1 MMISFEILSLV
12 LLFHL
17 IIPFG
22 SWIETGTRSSF
33 ENNYFWNGLNDRQY
47 KQNSDDKEIKISKL
61 IIIVTNLNRHLDC
74 LTLLLVSLSY
84 VSFIIIARVFQ
95 SDDDIQFSDGSN
107 PRNSSLLTLKDTK
120 RNFRQQ
126 SNRLSGMK
134 IYSPNPT
141 YRM

>member
-1 MMISFEILSLV
+1 MISFEILSLV

-74 LTLLLVSLSY
+74 LKLYEYWYLFL
-84 VSFIIIARVFQ
+84 
-95 SDDDIQFSDGSN
+95 
-107 PRNSSLLTLKDTK
+107 
-120 RNFRQQ
+120 
-126 SNRLSGMK
+126 M
-134 IYSPNPT
+134 
-141 YRM
+141 